1 MELSQNKTSLKFEPV
16 IEAAAWTASELEK
29 DRSWVFELSDS
40 DQKELDSLVD
50 VLENR
55 VTEVLQITRKD
66 LSLPTLGPKLIKI
79 SNDIIRGK
87 GLAMIRG
94 VPVKRYNRFQSAI
107 AMWCIGLFVGDP
119 VSQNAKGHLLGHVKD
134 LGGTSFKNT
143 KNRGY
148 QTHEGLPYHCDSCD
162 VVGLMCLNPAKRGGE
177 SAVVSSLNIYNEMLK
192 HNPELVAVLAGSIFR
207 DRRNEIPEGR
217 KPWFQL
223 PVFNFCNGFLTV
235 SWQGGYIRSAAR
247 FKELPKQSEKLKEAI
262 RVFSKL
268 SDELAYKM
276 EFKPGDIQFLHNHVT
291 VHSRNSFEDY
301 SEPNRKR
308 HLLRLWLA
316 TPDGRPLSE
325 AYKNRYGQLNSGQRP
340 AGGIIVPGTL
350 FKAPLEAE

>member
-1 MELSQNKTSLKFEPV
+1 MQFSQDKKAKFEPV
-16 IEAAAWTASELEK
+16 MEAAAWTAADLK
-29 DRSWVFELSDS
+29 KNQSWVYKLSKT
-40 DQKELDSLVD
+40 DQEELDVLVAG
-50 VLENR
+50 LETR
-55 VTEVLQITRKD
+55 VTDILEISRKD
-66 LSLPTLGPKLIKI
+66 IELPTLGPKLVKI
-79 SNDIIRGK
+79 SNEIIHGR

-94 VPVKRYNRFQSAI
+94 VPVKRYNRFQSAL

-119 VSQNAKGHLLGHVKD
+119 VSQNAKGHLLGHVKN
-134 LGGTSFKNT
+134 LGGTSLRNP

-148 QTHEGLPYHCDSCD
+148 QTDEGLPYHCDSCD
-162 VVGLMCLNPAKRGGE
+162 VVGLMCLNPAKRGGK

-192 HNPELVAVLAGSIFR
+192 FNPALVAVLAGPIFR
-207 DRRNEIPEGR
+207 DRRNEIPEGK

-223 PVFNFCNGFLTV
+223 PVFNFCDGYLTV

-247 FKELPKQSEKLKEAI
+247 FKEFPKQSAKLKEAI
-262 RVFSKL
+262 KIFSKL

-291 VHSRNSFEDY
+291 VHSRTSFEDY
-301 SEPNRKR
+301 SQANRKR

-316 TPDGRPLSE
+316 TPNGRPLSE

-350 FKAPLEAE
+350 FKAPLEAV